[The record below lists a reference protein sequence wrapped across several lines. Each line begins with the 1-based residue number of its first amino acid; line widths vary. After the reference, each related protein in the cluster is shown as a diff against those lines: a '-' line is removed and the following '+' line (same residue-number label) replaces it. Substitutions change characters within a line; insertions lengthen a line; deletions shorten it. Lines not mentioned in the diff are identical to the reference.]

1 MSVVYYPVQ
10 TVQDIVV
17 LYIVHAVHHNVNN
30 MGEKMDVNST
40 VAANLKALR
49 EQRKL
54 SLEAMAR
61 LTGVS
66 KSMLGQIERGEVNP
80 TISVLWRI
88 ANGLKISFSTLLE
101 KPAKELHMI
110 KAESVKPMVEGD
122 GLFINYP
129 AFAFEEST
137 RFETYRIE
145 ILPGGELLSLPH
157 LDGTQEY
164 VTVFAGTVRIR
175 AGETVCE
182 LKTGDSLRFRA
193 DVPHSYHNE
202 GSEKAQLSMLIHYSR

>member
-1 MSVVYYPVQ
+1 MLH
-10 TVQDIVV
+10 IVRYMQY
-17 LYIVHAVHHNVNN
+17 LVNAS
-30 MGEKMDVNST
+30 GEGMDVNST

-54 SLEAMAR
+54 SLDGMAR

-101 KPAKELHMI
+101 KPAKELQI
-110 KAESVKPMVEGD
+110 VKADSTKPMIEDEGK
-122 GLFINYP
+122 FINHP
-129 AFAFEEST
+129 SFPFEEST

-145 ILPGGELLSLPH
+145 ILPGGHLDAQPH
-157 LDGTQEY
+157 LMGAEEY
-164 VTVFAGTVRIR
+164 VTVFAGSLLLRV
-175 AGETVCE
+175 GETDCS
-182 LKTGDSLRFRA
+182 LDAGDSLRFKA
-193 DVPHSYHNE
+193 DVPHSYRNT
-202 GSEKAQLSMLIHYSR
+202 GTEKTLVAMIIHYSE

>member
-1 MSVVYYPVQ
+1 
-10 TVQDIVV
+10 
-17 LYIVHAVHHNVNN
+17 
-30 MGEKMDVNST
+30 MDVNST
-40 VAANLKALR
+40 VSENLKALR

-54 SLEAMAR
+54 SLDAMAR

-66 KSMLGQIERGEVNP
+66 KSMLGQIERGDVNP

-101 KPAKELHMI
+101 KPAKELHII
-110 KAESVKPMVEGD
+110 KAGSVQPMVEGD

-129 AFAFEEST
+129 AFPFEEST

-145 ILPGGELLSLPH
+145 ILPDGELTSLPH
-157 LDGTQEY
+157 LDGTEEY

-175 AGETVCE
+175 AGETDCE
-182 LKTGDSLRFRA
+182 LTTGDSLRFKA
-193 DVPHSYHNE
+193 DVSHSYHN
-202 GSEKAQLSMLIHYSR
+202 GGAEKALLSMLIHYSR

>member
-1 MSVVYYPVQ
+1 
-10 TVQDIVV
+10 
-17 LYIVHAVHHNVNN
+17 

-54 SLEAMAR
+54 SLDAMAR

-101 KPAKELHMI
+101 KPAKELHII
-110 KAESVKPMVEGD
+110 KAESVQPMVEGG

-129 AFAFEEST
+129 AFPFEEST

-145 ILPGGELLSLPH
+145 ILPGGELTSLPH
-157 LDGTQEY
+157 LDGTEEY

-175 AGETVCE
+175 TGDTDCVLEA
-182 LKTGDSLRFRA
+182 GDSLRFKA

-202 GSEKAQLSMLIHYSR
+202 GAQKAQLSMLIHYSR